1 MSKDYSY
8 YQILIIGNDVN
19 EIEQVSVLIH
29 DKIMNSGITV
39 VESLQLAQTKLSF
52 SKFDIILL
60 LADSQEKISDIL
72 FSILT
77 STIEIPLILI
87 SDAIDNIDVQ
97 KSKITSRK
105 NLVFDYL
112 PKTDLNSLL
121 LFKSIT
127 YLLDKNK
134 QNTKYKTLKKRYRD
148 LFQMN
153 PLPMW
158 IYDLEFLRFIQ
169 VNDAAVRKY
178 GYSRE
183 EFMQMTLKDIRLPE
197 DVVQLEKALDLVRK
211 HENLFSNGIYR
222 HLKKD
227 GSLIYAEVVSNI
239 IYIDKLKYEL
249 VLANDITESINH
261 IQAIESQNAKLQ
273 EIAFTHSHIIR
284 PPLANMMG
292 ILNLVRDMD
301 LNSPE
306 STELLDHLFTSCKQL
321 DEKIAEVVRKSASYP
336 LPDFKP

>member
-1 MSKDYSY
+1 MSKNSSHN
-8 YQILIIGNDVN
+8 QILIIGNNVN
-19 EIEQVSVLIH
+19 EIEQISVLIH
-29 DKIMNSGITV
+29 DRILNSGITV
-39 VESLQLAQTKLSF
+39 VENLKLAENKLSF
-52 SKFDIILL
+52 SNFDIIVLI
-60 LADSQEKISDIL
+60 ASSEEKISDIL
-72 FSILT
+72 FAVLT
-77 STIEIPLILI
+77 SSIEIPLILL
-87 SDAIDNIDVQ
+87 SDTITSSDIY

-105 NLVFDYL
+105 NFVFDYL

-134 QNTKYKTLKKRYRD
+134 QQIKYKTLKKRYRD

-178 GYSRE
+178 GYSKE
-183 EFMQMTLKDIRLPE
+183 EFLNMTLKDIRPPE
-197 DVVQLEKALDLVRK
+197 DVVHLETALNLVRK
-211 HENLFSNGIYR
+211 HEKLFSNGIYR

-227 GSLIYAEVVSNI
+227 GSLIYVEVVSNI

-306 STELLDHLFTSCKQL
+306 SSELLDHLFTSCKQL
-321 DEKIAEVVRKSASYP
+321 DEKIAEVVKKSASYP
-336 LPDFKP
+336 LPDLKP